1 MQAKDIFDLDTALLG
16 IKQKSRPAYK
26 KCWNEFTSFFRGGQ
40 DFETRV
46 PAEAE
51 MIEYFKYLR
60 DELKRKSSTIWTT
73 YSTLNSVTKGRYSFD
88 LNNYKRLKS
97 VLKTLIRRKKPVY
110 SPMKIWKNFS
120 VLICRTSTGWSE
132 EPSVLL
138 RTLVVCD

>member
-60 DELKRKSSTIWTT
+60 DELKRKSSTT
-73 YSTLNSVTKGRYSFD
+73 
-88 LNNYKRLKS
+88 
-97 VLKTLIRRKKPVY
+97 
-110 SPMKIWKNFS
+110 
-120 VLICRTSTGWSE
+120 
-132 EPSVLL
+132 
-138 RTLVVCD
+138 